1 MPINC
6 GFICVEQE
14 KALVLCDLIHLTS
27 AQDSQIGADIFVEVN
42 ADAKKDTRFNIAY
55 SVYGAKTVYEV
66 NQFMKMHP
74 KSKHSNIA
82 ENNLLPVQST

>member
-1 MPINC
+1 MFMPICC
-6 GFICVEQE
+6 GFLCAEQE

-66 NQFMKMHP
+66 NQYTK
-74 KSKHSNIA
+74 KASKVQITA
-82 ENNLLPVQST
+82 KQILFPVQST